1 MHYINTTNVGPCAL
15 GTYPNETR
23 LMEFQ
28 TASEPGDTYFDDQ
41 TGYTYIRVKD
51 GVRVR
56 GISDQAPKTREEYA
70 ERVCEELERVNGAV
84 DLGGAYYQGISDRGN
99 PIINGLEIVS
109 PKEWRCFHCDALF
122 RDYENARAHFGE
134 SERYEPICT
143 MSPNA
148 IREMEAE
155 LDSYRAE
162 DTALHRQIHAMAAD
176 HATKLREEE
185 EKGYARGLKDGREC
199 RTSEFIQKTIK
210 EAITEM
216 QQALT
221 PPLVKVDGCINL
233 IDTGKPVYQHKEVSL
248 DSMRKEMHRTEV
260 YVAGWIDSFEWCIGW
275 LKQRGHSLVSKQLA
289 NDGTDASVEVRRKAA
304 HSFGDPNGGKAW

>member
-56 GISDQAPKTREEYA
+56 GISDKEREEPLITS
-70 ERVCEELERVNGAV
+70 EMERVNGRAL
-84 DLGGAYYQGISDRGN
+84 DLTGTKVVGTIAKKI
-99 PIINGLEIVS
+99 PK
-109 PKEWRCFHCDALF
+109 PKEWRCFHCDQLF
-122 RDYENARAHFGE
+122 TDYQNAHAHFGE

-143 MSPNA
+143 MSPDA

-155 LDSYRAE
+155 LESYREE
-162 DTALHRQIHAMAAD
+162 DTALHRKIYAMEAD
-176 HATKLREEE
+176 HRAKLREEE

-210 EAITEM
+210 EAIAEM

-221 PPLVKVDGCINL
+221 PPLIKVDGCIAL
-233 IDTGKPVYQHKEVSL
+233 KGDT
-248 DSMRKEMHRTEV
+248 D
-260 YVAGWIDSFEWCIGW
+260 
-275 LKQRGHSLVSKQLA
+275 
-289 NDGTDASVEVRRKAA
+289 
-304 HSFGDPNGGKAW
+304 GGKAW